1 MLTKA
6 LGGIIQ
12 ALVMGIMLAVSL
24 SLAFFVPYTI
34 YQIVR

>member
-12 ALVMGIMLAVSL
+12 ALAMGIMLAVSL
-24 SLAFFVPYTI
+24 SLVLFVPYTI